1 MEMGN
6 TFISL
11 NNRHLNFR
19 ALLVS
24 LFALALLIT
33 LPQSVAATEGPLYH
47 MVEEGDTVYDLSRDY
62 GVPRDD
68 IVRLNRLQN
77 NVIYV
82 GQKLILREEKS
93 SAEEAEVMPS
103 GYEEGEDVAP
113 AENETPEPETR
124 VVAPVPAPFVL
135 DVRNA
140 DLRDVLSALALRLG
154 KTVILLDD
162 PGVDPPRVTF
172 YMEGATPAVAM
183 KLLLQREGYD
193 YLEEGELIL
202 VGRPDRLQSDFL
214 DQMVLSR
221 FNLQYI
227 GVDTMLEALDQ
238 FGVQPRT
245 FTVETN
251 PRAFWAQGTPRE
263 IGRAGEVVAALDRPE
278 NIDMVSKAPME
289 RFTLQYIAADTLKE
303 FITQLDILDVD
314 LHFITLPV
322 NPQVFWVQST
332 PHELD
337 RLKNLIASLDR
348 PENTGFDL
356 KLNMERFNLSYV
368 PVGRME
374 QFLVE
379 AGVTEEYIRIEEN
392 LQSIWVYGSP
402 QDLEIARGLVAALDR
417 PENAELLPQMFI
429 YSLRSISAEY
439 AEERLLTMRDT
450 MEILPPSVQIM
461 NFSFPGLSQELLIV
475 CPPHLQEQV
484 YNVLGQLD
492 EPRQRIRRP
501 VDTATGANARNEL
514 MAKRELL
521 AQLTG
526 IPISRMHISGNLS
539 GDSANPQHLL
549 WVEDT
554 PDKIQ
559 QVMDMLEI
567 IRGLN

>member
-1 MEMGN
+1 
-6 TFISL
+6 
-11 NNRHLNFR
+11 
-19 ALLVS
+19 
-24 LFALALLIT
+24 
-33 LPQSVAATEGPLYH
+33 
-47 MVEEGDTVYDLSRDY
+47 
-62 GVPRDD
+62 
-68 IVRLNRLQN
+68 
-77 NVIYV
+77 
-82 GQKLILREEKS
+82 
-93 SAEEAEVMPS
+93 MPS
-103 GYEEGEDVAP
+103 GDEEGEDVAP

-124 VVAPVPAPFVL
+124 VAAPVPAPFVL